1 MLKVQVE
8 SLQIGVWIF
17 ADVLDSFASFAP
29 FKQRGS
35 DLLFKR
41 SN

>member
-17 ADVLDSFASFAP
+17 ADVLDSFASFAGGRERFIFSGAP
-29 FKQRGS
+29 QR
-35 DLLFKR
+35 R
-41 SN
+41 